1 QTLARLSAFCYSS
14 STIGSKPE
22 RCRCNG
28 DRQSDVATIWWER
41 SERGLTRR
49 AMELRPHYREHRVL
63 DALHRA
69 ALFCDQRI
77 GWNRIGVALS
87 LTIIAVA
94 AVVLYRI
101 LRTMDASEVVEAL
114 VTIDLRDVTL
124 AARSEERRVGKE
136 CRGRRW
142 HA

>member
-1 QTLARLSAFCYSS
+1 RHTRLQ
-14 STIGSKPE
+14 
-22 RCRCNG
+22 G
-28 DRQSDVATIWWER
+28 DWSSDVC
-41 SERGLTRR
+41 SSDL
-49 AMELRPHYREHRVL
+49 VL